1 MLNFLPSFLIGI
13 IATILFFINMLFF
26 PVLTIIA
33 GIICRLIPF
42 ASWRKNMRFF
52 INEYLVISWMQIN
65 NFIIWLTALI
75 KWDVSGTG
83 VLSKK
88 DKYFLICNHQS
99 WVDIL
104 ILQKI
109 FGMQIP
115 LLTFFMKKQL
125 LWMLPFAGWACW
137 ALEFPFMQR
146 PSKTYLKK
154 HPEKK
159 GYDIEATK
167 RFCQRFKGQ
176 PITVI
181 SFIESTRFTPEKKH
195 KQHSPYKHLLKPRAS
210 TPAFVLASMGEVLK
224 HIINVTIIYPDGKKG
239 LWDFVSGKIKKI
251 IVRYEVL
258 PIDPK
263 LHGDYEND
271 REFRVR
277 FQEWLNQLWQEK
289 DQLIDSVNRSRG

>member
-1 MLNFLPSFLIGI
+1 MLSFLPHFIIGI
-13 IATILFFINMLFF
+13 IATILFLLNIIFF
-26 PVLTIIA
+26 PTLVIML
-33 GIICRLIPF
+33 GIFFRLMPF
-42 ASWRKNMRFF
+42 ASWRKAGRIF
-52 INEYLVISWMQIN
+52 INEILVVSWIRMN
-65 NFIIWLTALI
+65 NFIIWLTTPT
-75 KWDVSGTG
+75 KWDLSGNG
-83 VLSKK
+83 VLCKQ

-104 ILQKI
+104 ILQKT
-109 FGMQIP
+109 FGTQIP

-146 PSKTYLKK
+146 PSKSYLKK

-167 RFCQRFKGQ
+167 NFCQRFKNQ

-210 TPAFVLASMGEVLK
+210 TPAFVLASMGDVLK
-224 HIINVTIIYPDGKKG
+224 HIINATIIYPDGKKG
-239 LWDFVSGKIKKI
+239 LWDFVSGKIKKVV
-251 IVRYEVL
+251 VRYEVL

-271 REFRVR
+271 REFRVE
-277 FQEWLNQLWQEK
+277 FQNWLNQLWQDK
-289 DQLIDSVNRSRG
+289 DKLIDSIHK

>member
-1 MLNFLPSFLIGI
+1 MLSFSSHFLIGVI
-13 IATILFFINMLFF
+13 TTVLLLINVIFF
-26 PVLTIIA
+26 PTLVLIF
-33 GIICRLIPF
+33 GLVFRLLPK
-42 ASWRKNMRFF
+42 AKWRKVGRKF
-52 INEYLVISWMQIN
+52 INEYLIVSWIRLN
-65 NFIIWLTALI
+65 NFIISLTTSTI
-75 KWDVSGTG
+75 WDISGSGT
-83 VLSKK
+83 LRKN

-104 ILQKI
+104 ILQKV
-109 FGMQIP
+109 FGSRIP

-146 PSKTYLKK
+146 PSKSYLKK
-154 HPEKK
+154 HPRKK

-167 RFCQRFKGQ
+167 HFCQRFKDQ
-176 PITVI
+176 PITVV

-195 KQHSPYKHLLKPRAS
+195 QQHSPYKHLLKPRAS

-224 HIINVTIIYPDGKKG
+224 HIINVTIVYPDGKKG
-239 LWDFVSGKIKKI
+239 LWDFVSGRVKKV

-258 PIDPK
+258 PIDANWC
-263 LHGDYEND
+263 GDYEND

-277 FQEWLNQLWQEK
+277 FQGWLNQLWQAK
-289 DQLIDSVNRSRG
+289 DDLIDRI

>member
-1 MLNFLPSFLIGI
+1 MLNFLPSFMVGI
-13 IATILFFINMLFF
+13 IASILYSINIIFF
-26 PVLTIIA
+26 PVLTIIF
-33 GIICRLIPF
+33 GIIYRLMPI
-42 ASWRKNMRFF
+42 ASWKKPLRIF
-52 INEYLVISWMQIN
+52 INEYLVVSWIRIN
-65 NFIIWLTALI
+65 NFIIKLTTPT
-75 KWDVSGTG
+75 KWDVSGVG
-83 VLSKK
+83 VLHKK

-104 ILQKI
+104 ILQKV
-109 FGMQIP
+109 FGTRIP

-159 GYDIEATK
+159 GYDIEVTK
-167 RFCQRFKGQ
+167 RFCQRFKDQ

-195 KQHSPYKHLLKPRAS
+195 KQHSPYKHLLKPRIS
-210 TPAFVLASMGEVLK
+210 TPAFVLASMGDVLK

-263 LHGDYEND
+263 LYGDYEND
-271 REFRVR
+271 REFRVQ
-277 FQEWLNQLWQEK
+277 FQERLNKLWQEK
-289 DQLIDSVNRSRG
+289 DDLISSIL